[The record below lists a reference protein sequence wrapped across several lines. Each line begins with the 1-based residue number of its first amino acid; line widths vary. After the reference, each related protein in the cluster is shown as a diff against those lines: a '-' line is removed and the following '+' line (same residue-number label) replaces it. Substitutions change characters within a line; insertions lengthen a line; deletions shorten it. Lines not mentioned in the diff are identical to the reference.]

1 MAHLQALTGQ
11 AAPEVSACNQGEPVT
26 VSASA
31 CLRAM
36 ISLEALECHTSALK
50 PVLAFGTQQRRDAA
64 TATICAHA
72 PGRGL
77 VSRKANA
84 PREFVVS

>member
-11 AAPEVSACNQGEPVT
+11 AAPDVSACNQGEPVT

-36 ISLEALECHTSALK
+36 ISLEAFESHTSALK
-50 PVLAFGTQQRRDAA
+50 PVLAFGTQKRRDAA
-64 TATICAHA
+64 AATICAHA

-77 VSRKANA
+77 VRRKANA
-84 PREFVVS
+84 PREIAVP

>member
-11 AAPEVSACNQGEPVT
+11 AAPEVSACNEGEPVT

-31 CLRAM
+31 CLRGM

-50 PVLAFGTQQRRDAA
+50 PVLAFGTQ
-64 TATICAHA
+64 
-72 PGRGL
+72 
-77 VSRKANA
+77 
-84 PREFVVS
+84 

>member
-31 CLRAM
+31 GLRAM
-36 ISLEALECHTSALK
+36 ISLEALECHTSSLK
-50 PVLAFGTQQRRDAA
+50 PVLAFGTQKRRDTAA
-64 TATICAHA
+64 ATICAHA

-84 PREFVVS
+84 PRELVVS